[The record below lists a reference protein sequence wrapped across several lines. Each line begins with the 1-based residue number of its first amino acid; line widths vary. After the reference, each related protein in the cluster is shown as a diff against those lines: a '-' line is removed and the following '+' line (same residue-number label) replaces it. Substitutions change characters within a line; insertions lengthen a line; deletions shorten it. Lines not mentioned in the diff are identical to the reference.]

1 MRNSLACILVSGLV
15 GVAGQLIIK
24 QGLSAEGPIAFQLE
38 SVIGVIAR
46 LAFNPLV
53 LLGLGV
59 YSCGT
64 FLWLVALSRVELSY
78 AYPFASLN
86 YVFVLVASWWVLGEQ
101 PSVMRVVGVALICM
115 GVLIVSRTAAKTSLI
130 DGQGS
135 MARSNVLGGDA
146 NR

>member
-1 MRNSLACILVSGLV
+1 M
-15 GVAGQLIIK
+15 
-24 QGLSAEGPIAFQLE
+24 SAEGPIAFQLE

-101 PSVMRVVGVALICM
+101 PSVMRVVGVALICV

-130 DGQGS
+130 DGQGP